1 MSEIKILSEQ
11 LRNQIAAGEVVER
24 PASVV
29 KELVENSIDAGG
41 SRIVVEI
48 IAGGTELIRVT
59 DDGKGMSREDAELAL
74 ERHATSKISEEAD
87 LHNIGTMG
95 FRGEALASI
104 ASVSQFR
111 LRTKKKG
118 EVEGTE
124 VVCNGSNVESVE
136 AVGCPE
142 GTQIEVKN
150 LFYNTPARKK
160 YLKTLGTEYRQIL
173 EALNAVAL
181 AYPGV
186 SFSLIKDGKIVY
198 DVPAANGEAALLDRV
213 RALLGKSVADEMIPV
228 FYGGGDIQVTGLIGR
243 PSIARSSRRAQS
255 LFVNKRP
262 VQNNSVAYMVR
273 DAYGTLLMD
282 GKKPMFVMMIEIH
295 PKLVDVNVH
304 PRKSEVRFVDQRE
317 VCRVVRRA
325 CKAALEVHVVAPKI
339 ERQGDVFGGDRFERV
354 SSGEAG
360 GELGGDVGGDVSTQE
375 YRSAPE
381 VGSGG
386 FVGRPGPNITRFEP
400 SGGSSSVSVEQN
412 YMGQPDR
419 VDVQGAM
426 EFNENFSFGKKES
439 LLAVDQRERAG
450 LGSENLSMLP
460 LAQVAN
466 SYIVAQNSDGL
477 VLIDQHAAHER
488 VLFEKFKDAW
498 EKRPLAKQ
506 PMLVPMNIELSHQ
519 EIAVFEENKEVFESL
534 GFEIDAFGGNTF
546 AVGAVPSDASRVNVE
561 KLLIGILDDLV
572 NERKVKSAEERKI
585 KILEYMACRTAI
597 KFGDP
602 LTMEEM
608 KGLVKEMDATAGVLT
623 CPHGRPTMIPLT
635 FDDLEKK
642 FGRRG

>member
-142 GTQIEVKN
+142 GTQIEVRN

-339 ERQGDVFGGDRFERV
+339 ERQGDVFGGENLRNEAFKSMR
-354 SSGEAG
+354 SGEI
-360 GELGGDVGGDVSTQE
+360 GGDVSNQE
-375 YRSAPE
+375 DRSASE
-381 VGSGG
+381 VRSSG
-386 FVGRPGPNITRFEP
+386 FVGRPGPNIMRFEP
-400 SGGSSSVSVEQN
+400 SGGSSRVTGGQN
-412 YMGQPDR
+412 FIGQPDR

-439 LLAVDQRERAG
+439 LLAVEQRESAG

-635 FDDLEKK
+635 FDELEKK
-642 FGRRG
+642 FGRHG